1 MKDTRGPCG
10 LLWHARVGGWD
21 SEVEY
26 AVRPSRLPIACT
38 QATHGGTKRNEHK
51 GKTLTERTCRYM
63 GGSEL
68 NWVFFPESMFCRTGT
83 GAGDLGI
90 ARRELQHTVGGR
102 QPVVHDGAHAL
113 DETKGAS
120 GLRQHLH
127 VDQLVRCAIERS
139 RGDVQNRDACNRG
152 GHDKNEKRA

>member
-90 ARRELQHTVGGR
+90 ARRELQHTSCSVGVSKSAKHNSWKVY
-102 QPVVHDGAHAL
+102 QCLFSHPVQKVSSVS
-113 DETKGAS
+113 EKKFC
-120 GLRQHLH
+120 
-127 VDQLVRCAIERS
+127 VRNYVEL
-139 RGDVQNRDACNRG
+139 
-152 GHDKNEKRA
+152 KRELCRIKAGIMSN